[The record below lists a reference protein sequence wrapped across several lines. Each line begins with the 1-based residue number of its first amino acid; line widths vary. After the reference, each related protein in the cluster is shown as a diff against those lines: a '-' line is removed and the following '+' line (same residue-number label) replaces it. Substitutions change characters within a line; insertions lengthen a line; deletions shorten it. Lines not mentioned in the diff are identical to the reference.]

1 MCTFLYTFKLI
12 DKLNLMN
19 YRIKYLLDFLEIGY
33 LNAFW
38 YPQPPGKK
46 FEKKFNN
53 RYLV

>member
-19 YRIKYLLDFLEIGY
+19 YRIKYLID
-33 LNAFW
+33 AFW